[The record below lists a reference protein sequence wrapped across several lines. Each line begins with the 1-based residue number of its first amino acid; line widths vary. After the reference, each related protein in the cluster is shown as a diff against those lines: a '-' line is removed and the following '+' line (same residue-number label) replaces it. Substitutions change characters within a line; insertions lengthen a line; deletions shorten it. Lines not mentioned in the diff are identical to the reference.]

1 LVTEFA
7 LSTAS
12 VSADQEGLL
21 PIVRTKVTVVIPA
34 YNAER
39 YLGETL
45 ASVFA
50 QTVRPHEIIVVD
62 DGSQD
67 GTEAVVRSFGD
78 RIRYIRQQ
86 NQGISGARNTAI
98 HEATGD
104 WIAFLD
110 ADDLM
115 LPRKLELQI
124 AAIEANPHL
133 VFVYSGFAYLHTD
146 GTTYEM
152 PAIPAKDLWP
162 ALRYRQPILPSSCI
176 VRRSALEEEGG
187 FKRVTRRYFP
197 EDWDLW
203 FRLIR
208 RYSASAFLEVPQIL
222 TMYRWW
228 ENNASK
234 NFMPMAD
241 AKLELLDRLLL
252 EDLTGLRKV
261 LWKRRIEARAYFDL
275 AVGLRGANNE
285 RYWEYVI
292 ESLLRWPLWGI
303 VVPWQR
309 YRVFAHML
317 FTRLQGFRMDF
328 RYWWPVRRCRE
339 GLMKQL

>member
-1 LVTEFA
+1 M
-7 LSTAS
+7 
-12 VSADQEGLL
+12 

-50 QTVRPHEIIVVD
+50 QTVEPYEIIVVD

-78 RIRYIRQQ
+78 RIRFIRQN

-98 HEATGD
+98 REAKGD

-146 GTTYEM
+146 GTTLEVS
-152 PAIPAKDLWP
+152 AIPAADLWP
-162 ALRYRQPILPSSCI
+162 ALRYRQPILPSTCV
-176 VRRSALEEEGG
+176 VRRSALEAEGG
-187 FKRVTRRYFP
+187 FKRVARRYFP

-208 RYSASAFLEVPQIL
+208 RYSASSFQEIGQVL

-241 AKLELLDRLLL
+241 AKLELLDHLLL
-252 EDLTGLRKV
+252 EDLHGIRKT
-261 LWKRRIEARAYFDL
+261 LWKRRFEARTYFDL
-275 AVGLRGANNE
+275 AIGLRDANNE
-285 RYWEYVI
+285 RYWEYAI
-292 ESLLRWPLWGI
+292 ESMLRWPLWGRI
-303 VVPWQR
+303 VPWRR

-317 FTRLQGFRMDF
+317 YRRLQSFRLDF

-339 GLMKQL
+339 GLLKQVY

>member
-1 LVTEFA
+1 M
-7 LSTAS
+7 
-12 VSADQEGLL
+12 
-21 PIVRTKVTVVIPA
+21 RTKVTVVIPA

-50 QTVRPHEIIVVD
+50 QTVQPYEIIVVD

-67 GTEAVVRSFGD
+67 GTEMVVRSFGD

-98 HEATGD
+98 REATGD

-115 LPRKLELQI
+115 LPRKLERQI

-133 VFVYSGFAYLHTD
+133 LFVYSGFAYLYPD
-146 GTTYEM
+146 GSTQEM
-152 PAIPAKDLWP
+152 PAVSARDLWP
-162 ALRYRQPILPSSCI
+162 TLRYRQPILPSTSI

-208 RYSASAFLEVPQIL
+208 RHTASAFHEVPEVL

-228 ENNASK
+228 ENNTSK

-241 AKLELLDRLLL
+241 AKLELLDHLLL
-252 EDLTGLRKV
+252 EDLSGFRKMS
-261 LWKRRIEARAYFDL
+261 WKRRIEARAYFDL
-275 AVGLRGANNE
+275 AIALRDANNE
-285 RYWEYVI
+285 RYWEYVL
-292 ESLLRWPLWGI
+292 ESLLRWPFWGI
-303 VVPWQR
+303 VVPWRR

-317 FTRLQGFRMDF
+317 YTRLQNFRMDL

>member
-1 LVTEFA
+1 
-7 LSTAS
+7 
-12 VSADQEGLL
+12 
-21 PIVRTKVTVVIPA
+21 VRTKVTVVIPA

-50 QTVRPHEIIVVD
+50 QTVEPYEIIVVD

-78 RIRYIRQQ
+78 RIRYIRQN

-98 HEATGD
+98 REATGD

-124 AAIEANPHL
+124 AAIEAKPHL

-146 GTTYEM
+146 GTTLEVS
-152 PAIPAKDLWP
+152 AIPAADLWP
-162 ALRYRQPILPSSCI
+162 MLRYRQPILPSTCV

-208 RYSASAFLEVPQIL
+208 RYSASSFQEVGEVL

-228 ENNASK
+228 ENNASR

-241 AKLELLDRLLL
+241 AKLELLDHLLL
-252 EDLTGLRKV
+252 EDLHGIRKI
-261 LWKRRIEARAYFDL
+261 LWKRRIEARTYFDL
-275 AVGLRGANNE
+275 AIGLRNANNE
-285 RYWEYVI
+285 RHWEYAI
-292 ESLLRWPLWGI
+292 ESMLRWPLWGT
-303 VVPWQR
+303 VVPWRR
-309 YRVFAHML
+309 YWVFAHML
-317 FTRLQGFRMDF
+317 YRRLQSFRLDF
-328 RYWWPVRRCRE
+328 RYWWPARRCRE
-339 GLMKQL
+339 DLMKQL

>member
-1 LVTEFA
+1 L
-7 LSTAS
+7 
-12 VSADQEGLL
+12 
-21 PIVRTKVTVVIPA
+21 RTKVTVAIPA

-50 QTVRPHEIIVVD
+50 QTVEPYEIIVVD

-78 RIRYIRQQ
+78 RICYIRQN

-98 HEATGD
+98 REAAGD

-133 VFVYSGFAYLHTD
+133 VFVYSGFAYLYTD
-146 GTTYEM
+146 GTTQEVS
-152 PAIPAKDLWP
+152 AIPAADLWP
-162 ALRYRQPILPSSCI
+162 TLRYRQPILPSTCI

-208 RYSASAFLEVPQIL
+208 RYSASSFQEVGEVL

-241 AKLELLDRLLL
+241 AKLELLDHLLL
-252 EDLTGLRKV
+252 EDLHGIRKI
-261 LWKRRIEARAYFDL
+261 LWKRRIEARTYLDL
-275 AVGLRGANNE
+275 AIGLRDANDE
-285 RYWEYVI
+285 RYWEYAI
-292 ESLLRWPLWGI
+292 ESMLRWPLWGV
-303 VVPWQR
+303 VVPGRR

-317 FTRLQGFRMDF
+317 YCRLRGFRPDF
-328 RYWWPVRRCRE
+328 RYWWPTRRCRE

>member
-1 LVTEFA
+1 M
-7 LSTAS
+7 STAS

-50 QTVRPHEIIVVD
+50 QTVQPYEIIVVD

-133 VFVYSGFAYLHTD
+133 MFVYSGFAYLHTD

-152 PAIPAKDLWP
+152 PAIPDRDLWP
-162 ALRYRQPILPSSCI
+162 ALRYRQPILPSTCI

-187 FKRVTRRYFP
+187 FKRVARRYFP

-208 RYSASAFLEVPQIL
+208 RYSASVFLAVPQTL
-222 TMYRWW
+222 TLYRWW

-234 NFMPMAD
+234 NFMPMSD
-241 AKLELLDRLLL
+241 AKLELLDNFLL
-252 EDLTGLRKV
+252 EDMSGLRKI
-261 LWKRRIEARAYFDL
+261 LWKRRIEARFYFDL
-275 AVGLRGANNE
+275 ARGFREVNNE
-285 RYWEYVI
+285 RYWEYAI
-292 ESLLRWPLWGI
+292 ESLVQWPFWGTI
-303 VVPWQR
+303 VPWGR
-309 YRVFAHML
+309 YRVVLHM
-317 FTRLQGFRMDF
+317 FYIRLQNFRMDA
-328 RYWWPVRRCRE
+328 RYWWPLRKCRE